1 MCIQESSE
9 GKWRTE
15 EAVMLKMVYTFYTH
29 THTHTNNKLW
39 ECDKTKGC
47 GLGVVGQW
55 LGNVWGN

>member
-29 THTHTNNKLW
+29 THKQQIVGMW
-39 ECDKTKGC
+39 QDK
-47 GLGVVGQW
+47 GVW
-55 LGNVWGN
+55 ARSSEL